1 MLSRH
6 DSLECR
12 IMGMLA
18 VFAEQLLIVDVVFVH
33 EVPFENEQTPYMKV
47 VNIPNVWSAFV
58 HRLLGFVAPL
68 KIDDRVSKK
77 KENV

>member
-6 DSLECR
+6 NPFECR
-12 IMGMLA
+12 IMWMFA
-18 VFAEQLLIVDVVFVH
+18 VFVEQLLVIDVIFVH
-33 EVPFENEQTPYMKV
+33 EAPCENEQTPYMKV